1 MRSKTMMKTK
11 LHRFRALALSAL
23 LLLSL
28 LPITN
33 ALADGDGAIH
43 IKTEEE
49 LRSFARSC
57 TLDSWSRGKKV
68 VLDNDLVLE
77 SADALP
83 IPTFGGTFDGGGH
96 TISGLAIDDS
106 ISPAGLFGVVQKSGV
121 VKNLH
126 IEGTVAPSGD
136 SQNLGGIAGENHGT
150 IESCT
155 FNGSVSG
162 KRNIGGIAGQ
172 NAATGVIR
180 SCEAAGAIFGQ
191 NMTGGLVGC
200 NLGAVVSSKNRTYV
214 NIESTDPA
222 IDLGDLSLEFSLDLS
237 KVSQLDTVSISTD
250 TGGFI
255 YSNVTA
261 ATHRAAAEL
270 MDAGIDYRRVNK
282 LFFQTKSRVRMQLEA
297 AMLADAKFYDG
308 SRVAVLAVPRALL
321 EKFHATESDA
331 EDLSALGPQIQGVD
345 CAVTMRELGDGVWK
359 FSLRTGERVNATEV
373 CRLLGGGGHA
383 RAAGATVEHVTQ
395 AEAEEKMLSA
405 IAQIVPD
412 FKK

>member
-1 MRSKTMMKTK
+1 MKTK

-49 LRSFARSC
+49 LRFFARSC

-77 SADALP
+77 SADTLP

-180 SCEAAGAIFGQ
+180 SCEAAGAVFGQ

-200 NLGAVVSSKNRTYV
+200 NLGAVVSSKNRAYV
-214 NIESTDPA
+214 NVESSDPT
-222 IDLGDLSLEFSLDLS
+222 IDLDDLSLEFSLDLS
-237 KVSQLDTVSISTD
+237 KLSQLDTVSVSTD
-250 TGGFI
+250 TGGAAG
-255 YSNVTA
+255 YSSGA
-261 ATHRAAAEL
+261 ISEC
-270 MDAGIDYRRVNK
+270 VN
-282 LFFQTKSRVRMQLEA
+282 EA
-297 AMLADAKFYDG
+297 AVGYQHIGYNVGGIAGRSSGQIRSCTNQGAVCGRKDVGGIAGQMEPYVRTEVSG
-308 SRVAVLAVPRALL
+308 SQFSLMKSQLNELNSLVEKAVN
-321 EKFHATESDA
+321 DA
-331 EDLSALGPQIQGVD
+331 EYGSGEISSRLSLI
-345 CAVTMRELGDGVWK
+345 
-359 FSLRTGERVNATEV
+359 
-373 CRLLGGGGHA
+373 
-383 RAAGATVEHVTQ
+383 AG
-395 AEAEEKMLSA
+395 
-405 IAQIVPD
+405 
-412 FKK
+412 